1 MHDFQM
7 LHTHAHMHSAL
18 SVVDQSQL
26 QDINVYIYTYTD
38 HFQTCSTTV
47 TIDLLTKVLY
57 QLRDIILYKR
67 VYIHVHA
74 LITFKTRSTTVVIT
88 ACTINSY
95 K

>member
-38 HFQTCSTTV
+38 HFQNMLNNS
-47 TIDLLTKVLY
+47 Y
-57 QLRDIILYKR
+57 Y
-67 VYIHVHA
+67 
-74 LITFKTRSTTVVIT
+74 RSTDKSAISI
-88 ACTINSY
+88 ARYNII
-95 K
+95 